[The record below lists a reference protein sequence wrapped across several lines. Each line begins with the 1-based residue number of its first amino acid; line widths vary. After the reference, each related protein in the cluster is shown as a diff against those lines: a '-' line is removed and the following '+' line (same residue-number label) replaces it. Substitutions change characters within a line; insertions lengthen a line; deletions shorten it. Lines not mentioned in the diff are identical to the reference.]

1 MWFCSISLYHFK
13 VIDLRLSYWCQHT
26 SLIQTELWPSSQN
39 KSLGWVDAKP
49 FDHRIAKPLFM
60 YCTIA
65 LTNFG
70 PSYSVRT
77 PFSASGTG
85 LDWSKTVFLKTSFI
99 TAECCCHEGRFFKS
113 SLGNILFLWDIYE
126 QKKLPNALTK
136 RIFKF

>member
-1 MWFCSISLYHFK
+1 MIFYLLRSHQLVRKLIHDCDFVQYLCTISKLLIWGCLTDVSILAWFKF
-13 VIDLRLSYWCQHT
+13 
-26 SLIQTELWPSSQN
+26 QTDLWPPFQN

-49 FDHRIAKPLFM
+49 FDLRIAKPLFM

-85 LDWSKTVFLKTSFI
+85 LDWSKTVFLKRHLLLLLS
-99 TAECCCHEGRFFKS
+99 AAAMKDD
-113 SLGNILFLWDIYE
+113 FL
-126 QKKLPNALTK
+126 KAL
-136 RIFKF
+136 